1 MQPSKRKKYKCT
13 NRIFLLESWAFRRFV
28 IIIQM
33 YKMFRKLFIS
43 THCFFSLGK
52 TRQRNASPDSKHPM
66 WTFVSFRLLFTFG
79 DKFQFTFNILD
90 LRQVDNRSWKFL
102 HSRNWLLFLWGGRS
116 SLLSFRST
124 LFPSGRLPS
133 SRTKGSHWNIDI
145 RLDGSDVGN
154 WLLRHIHKVLA
165 LCSAPEAGCCGL
177 KLNLWSVLAVTR
189 AATRFCRGNH
199 SPWWQLGLGILS
211 QLCEY
216 IFSQQPLKTFGDSLK
231 SRVL

>member
-1 MQPSKRKKYKCT
+1 
-13 NRIFLLESWAFRRFV
+13 
-28 IIIQM
+28 
-33 YKMFRKLFIS
+33 MFRKLFIS

-165 LCSAPEAGCCGL
+165 LPSWPSAKSQRGGTSETPLFGTRGWLLRLETELVVCARCYQGSY
-177 KLNLWSVLAVTR
+177 SVLQGQPFSMMTARPWNTLSAVR
-189 AATRFCRGNH
+189 IYLLPATFEDIWRLFEEPSSLIFICVPPNH
-199 SPWWQLGLGILS
+199 P
-211 QLCEY
+211 
-216 IFSQQPLKTFGDSLK
+216 QQA
-231 SRVL
+231 